1 MNTSFTIYPSCINYD
16 ASLSGKCN
24 GVGIMI
30 VHTMTLC
37 HDDDIRVVF
46 GNLSVMFR
54 LLDIVIWGYMLRTC
68 RGGPLMVTAQYGYSS
83 ARVYSP
89 KLIS

>member
-1 MNTSFTIYPSCINYD
+1 MSTNFIIHSNYIDYD

-30 VHTMTLC
+30 VHTIVLC

-46 GNLSVMFR
+46 RNLSMVFR
-54 LLDIVIWGYMLRTC
+54 LLDIVIWGYILR
-68 RGGPLMVTAQYGYSS
+68 
-83 ARVYSP
+83 
-89 KLIS
+89 IH